1 MAPSASNAIAAAT
14 IPQAAGRNATRIDP
28 TAAPRSGVD
37 AMLWGV
43 IRAQR
48 RKAAA
53 GRHERHCRK
62 ETPETSPS
70 QRACGPKRKRRPHNA
85 DAFA

>member
-1 MAPSASNAIAAAT
+1 MAPSASNAIAAT
-14 IPQAAGRNATRIDP
+14 TVP
-28 TAAPRSGVD
+28 
-37 AMLWGV
+37 WGA

-53 GRHERHCRK
+53 ERYEERCGKAAPGTH
-62 ETPETSPS
+62 PS
-70 QRACGPKRKRRPHNA
+70 LWDCGPKQKRRPRNA